1 MKKTIKKVLAVI
13 FAIAVAAA
21 ALPDVQNRTAAVK
34 KILKP
39 QNSELQF
46 KQVQTVHLLI

>member
-13 FAIAVAAA
+13 LQLLLQQI

-39 QNSELQF
+39 QNSEL
-46 KQVQTVHLLI
+46 